1 MSVKKT
7 FIKSQVDSRL
17 LFLNYWLLFLIYIML
32 IIVLYDSVIHN
43 TPLYYA
49 VFYIVGMLLGRAF
62 SYTMS
67 IENNHQGKLTLS
79 SNIFYT
85 LITFSL
91 LLIRYILGKTM
102 LEYINIVWTTDALY
116 LLFIGIYYSKW
127 KTIIRKIDNYIY
139 TRVSTFVDK
148 S

>member
-1 MSVKKT
+1 
-7 FIKSQVDSRL
+7 
-17 LFLNYWLLFLIYIML
+17 ML